1 MFENPRYI
9 TKGVS
14 IEIPFF
20 LQNILWYMIE
30 TMQVEKKDYLQVF
43 TMERE
48 NDGIENRQKIIH
60 TQEEPDYRYEYSFKC
75 DNPIAAKVFVID
87 DEDHTTMLLAEEY

>member
-1 MFENPRYI
+1 MFENQRYI

-14 IEIPFF
+14 IEIPLY

-43 TMERE
+43 TLQRE
-48 NDGIENRQKIIH
+48 IVNSETQQKIIH
-60 TQEEPDYRYEYSFKC
+60 MQEEPDYRYGYSFKC
-75 DNPIAAKVFVID
+75 DSPVNAKIFVID
-87 DEDHTTMLLAEEY
+87 DETHSTMLLTSEY